1 MFECL
6 RIETQ
11 LCGPAHRKGG
21 GCCPSLPNQ
30 AFCLLVVS
38 CYVWNNNLPSFCV
51 LGLKTWGTM
60 PSFST
65 HSGRPGTLETLQVNT
80 SVQAINM
87 PSPFTDW
94 RLSSYECVTW
104 TLRDDHALPVTF
116 LVSCIV
122 LQPMA
127 HCSVVSSM
135 TLRLGGPRSRPLC
148 LYSTLHSRVLCG
160 RAHVAWAGINGSHFY
175 QSAFVWHSYHLC
187 AAHSM
192 TSLYE
197 VQLYYFTRL
206 VC

>member
-104 TLRDDHALPVTF
+104 TLRDDHALPVML
-116 LVSCIV
+116 LVSCLEAV
-122 LQPMA
+122 M
-127 HCSVVSSM
+127 HC
-135 TLRLGGPRSRPLC
+135 PWRSLLAALC
-148 LYSTLHSRVLCG
+148 FSHGLLLSCFFHDSKTW
-160 RAHVAWAGINGSHFY
+160 RAQVPP
-175 QSAFVWHSYHLC
+175 
-187 AAHSM
+187 
-192 TSLYE
+192 SLS
-197 VQLYYFTRL
+197 L
-206 VC
+206 